1 MKSSFHRLCL
11 FLALTAS
18 ALAQTSMTVAQ
29 LVDFV
34 KSSVELHEDDRK
46 LADMVK
52 KVRLTNQLDA
62 HTAEG
67 LQTLGAGRLTMAAL
81 RTLIADSASLPAAP
95 APVQAP
101 KVTAAPTLA
110 PMLAADAAQ
119 QKEILAAITENALNY
134 SNSLPNFI
142 CLQVTQRYV
151 DRSGGDHFAATDKI
165 AERLSY
171 FDHKEDYKVISV
183 NDAPVT
189 NRKHE
194 QLGGATSSG
203 EFGTML
209 LGIFSPES
217 QTEFNWERWG
227 KLRDHIM
234 HVFSF
239 RVRLENSQ
247 YRITAEDVKRTVT
260 VGYHGLI
267 YADRDSRSV
276 MRITMEADDIP
287 ADFPIRSASETLD
300 YDTIAI
306 SGEKFILPLKVEM
319 RMRDGKIAV
328 KNQAAFRLY
337 NKFGAD
343 TSITFD
349 APDASAP
356 EPKADGTAAG
366 PPAK

>member
-1 MKSSFHRLCL
+1 MKRFIQLVCL
-11 FLALTAS
+11 LLALTAAAS
-18 ALAQTSMTVAQ
+18 AQVKMTVEQ
-29 LVDFV
+29 LVGFV
-34 KSSVELHEDDRK
+34 KSSVQLHEDDRK
-46 LADMVK
+46 VAETVK
-52 KVRLTNQLDA
+52 KIQLSNQLDA
-62 HTAEG
+62 HTVET
-67 LQTLGAGRLTMAAL
+67 LQSLGAGRLTVAAL
-81 RTLIADSASLPAAP
+81 RVLSADSASLPAAP
-95 APVQAP
+95 APETVP
-101 KVTAAPTLA
+101 KVAAAPMAA
-110 PMLAADAAQ
+110 PDAAQ
-119 QKEILAAITENALNY
+119 QKEILAAVTENALNY

-151 DRSGGDHFAATDKI
+151 DRAGGDHFVATDKI

-171 FDHKEDYKVISV
+171 FEHKEDYKVISV
-183 NDAPVT
+183 NDVPVT

-209 LGIFSPES
+209 REIFEPASR
-217 QTEFNWERWG
+217 TEFQWERWG
-227 KLRDHIM
+227 KLRGRIM

-300 YDTIAI
+300 YDSIAI

-319 RMRDGKIAV
+319 QMRDGRSAM
-328 KNQAAFRLY
+328 KNEAAFRLY

-343 TSITFD
+343 TSIIFD
-349 APDASAP
+349 TPDASAP
-356 EPKADGTAAG
+356 EPKTTE
-366 PPAK
+366 PPGK

>member
-1 MKSSFHRLCL
+1 
-11 FLALTAS
+11 
-18 ALAQTSMTVAQ
+18 MTVEQ
-29 LVDFV
+29 LVAFV
-34 KSSVELHEDDRK
+34 KSSVQLHEDDRK
-46 LADMVK
+46 VAETVQK
-52 KVRLTNQLDA
+52 IHLTNQLDA
-62 HTAEG
+62 HTVET
-67 LQTLGAGRLTMAAL
+67 LQTLGAGRLTVAAL
-81 RTLIADSASLPAAP
+81 RTLMTDSASLPAAP
-95 APVQAP
+95 ALAPAP
-101 KVTAAPTLA
+101 KVAAAPMAA
-110 PMLAADAAQ
+110 PDAAQ
-119 QKEILAAITENALNY
+119 QKEILAAVTENALNY
-134 SNSLPNFI
+134 SDSLPNFI

-151 DRSGGDHFAATDKI
+151 DRSGGGDHFVATDKI

-171 FDHKEDYKVISV
+171 FEHKEDYKVISV

-209 LGIFSPES
+209 REIFDPQS
-217 QTEFNWERWG
+217 QTEFQWERWG

-234 HVFSF
+234 HVYSF
-239 RVRLENSQ
+239 RVRLENTQ
-247 YRITAEDVKRTVT
+247 YHITAEEVKRTIP

-300 YDTIAI
+300 YDSIAI

-319 RMRDGKIAV
+319 QMRDGKSTM

-349 APDASAP
+349 ASDAAAP
-356 EPKADGTAAG
+356 ESSDGKAAT

>member
-1 MKSSFHRLCL
+1 MKSNFQRFCL
-11 FLALTAS
+11 FLALTAA
-18 ALAQTSMTVAQ
+18 ALAQTRMTVTQ
-29 LVDFV
+29 LVGFV
-34 KSSVELHEDDRK
+34 KSSVEMREDDRK

-62 HTAEG
+62 HTVET
-67 LQTLGAGRLTMAAL
+67 LQTLGAGRLTVAAL
-81 RTLIADSASLPAAP
+81 KTLMADSSSLPAAP
-95 APVQAP
+95 AP
-101 KVTAAPTLA
+101 KVSVAPTLA
-110 PMLAADAAQ
+110 PMAAPDAVQ
-119 QKEILAAITENALNY
+119 QKEILAAITESALNY

-151 DRSGGDHFAATDKI
+151 DRAGGDHFVATDKI

-171 FDHKEDYKVISV
+171 FEHKEDYKVISV
-183 NDAPVT
+183 NDTPVT

-209 LGIFSPES
+209 REIFDSAS
-217 QTEFNWERWG
+217 QTEFQWERWG
-227 KLRDHIM
+227 KLRNHIM

-300 YDTIAI
+300 YDSIAI

-319 RMRDGKIAV
+319 QMRDGKSAM
-328 KNQAAFRLY
+328 KNEAAFRLY

-349 APDASAP
+349 ASDTAAP
-356 EPKADGTAAG
+356 EP
-366 PPAK
+366 PPNDKSQAPPSK

>member
-1 MKSSFHRLCL
+1 MKSSFHRFCL
-11 FLALTAS
+11 FLALAVST
-18 ALAQTSMTVAQ
+18 LAQPSMTVQQ
-29 LVDFV
+29 LTEFV
-34 KSSVELHEDDRK
+34 KSSVQMHEDDRK

-62 HTAEG
+62 HTVET
-67 LQTLGAGRLTMAAL
+67 LQTLGAGRQTMAAL
-81 RTLIADSASLPAAP
+81 RTLVTDSASLPAA
-95 APVQAP
+95 AVPVAAP
-101 KVTAAPTLA
+101 KVAVSPMAAP
-110 PMLAADAAQ
+110 DAEQ
-119 QKEILAAITENALNY
+119 QKEILAAVTKNALNY
-134 SNSLPNFI
+134 SDSLPNFI

-151 DRSGGDHFAATDKI
+151 DRSGGDHFVATDKI

-171 FDHKEDYKVISV
+171 FEHKEDYKVISV

-209 LGIFSPES
+209 REIFDRQS
-217 QTEFNWERWG
+217 QTEFQWERWG

-234 HVFSF
+234 HVYSF
-239 RVRLENSQ
+239 RIRLENSQ
-247 YRITAEDVKRTVT
+247 YHITAEDVKRTVT

-267 YADRDSRSV
+267 YADRDSRAV
-276 MRITMEADDIP
+276 MRITMQADDIP
-287 ADFPIRSASETLD
+287 ADFPVRSASETLD

-306 SGEKFILPLKVEM
+306 SGEKFLLPLKVEM
-319 RMRDGKIAV
+319 QMHDGKIAV
-328 KNQAAFRLY
+328 KNEAAFRLY

-349 APDASAP
+349 AADAAAP
-356 EPKADGTAAG
+356 QPKSDGAAAG

>member
-1 MKSSFHRLCL
+1 MKRCIQFVFLL
-11 FLALTAS
+11 LALMAVAS
-18 ALAQTSMTVAQ
+18 AQAKMTVEQ
-29 LVDFV
+29 LVKFIT
-34 KSSVELHEDDRK
+34 SSVQLHEDDRQV
-46 LADMVK
+46 ADTVK
-52 KVRLTNQLDA
+52 KIQLSNQLDA
-62 HTAEG
+62 HTVES
-67 LQTLGAGRLTMAAL
+67 LQTLGAGRLTVAAL
-81 RTLIADSASLPAAP
+81 RTLMTDSASLPAAP
-95 APVQAP
+95 ALVPAP
-101 KVTAAPTLA
+101 RVVAAPMVA
-110 PMLAADAAQ
+110 PDAAQ
-119 QKEILAAITENALNY
+119 QKEILAAVTENALNY
-134 SNSLPNFI
+134 SDSLPNFI

-165 AERLSY
+165 TERLSY

-209 LGIFSPES
+209 RGIFDPQS
-217 QTEFNWERWG
+217 QTEFQWERWG

-234 HVFSF
+234 HVYSF

-247 YRITAEDVKRTVT
+247 YHITAEEVKRTVT

-267 YADRDSRSV
+267 YADRDTRSV

-306 SGEKFILPLKVEM
+306 SGVKFILPLKVEM
-319 RMRDGKIAV
+319 QMRDGKSAM
-328 KNQAAFRLY
+328 KNEAAFRLY

-349 APDASAP
+349 APDAAAP
-356 EPKADGTAAG
+356 EPKAPD
-366 PPAK
+366 PPGK

>member
-1 MKSSFHRLCL
+1 MKSSFQRFCL
-11 FLALTAS
+11 FLALTAA
-18 ALAQTSMTVAQ
+18 ALPQTTMTVEQ
-29 LVDFV
+29 LAGFI

-46 LADMVK
+46 VAETVK
-52 KVRLTNQLDA
+52 KIHLSNQLDA
-62 HTAEG
+62 HTVET
-67 LQTLGAGRLTMAAL
+67 LQTLGAGRLTMVAL
-81 RTLIADSASLPAAP
+81 KALMADSSSLPAAP
-95 APVQAP
+95 SPAP
-101 KVTAAPTLA
+101 KVTAAPAPA
-110 PMLAADAAQ
+110 PMAAPDAAQ
-119 QKEILAAITENALNY
+119 QKEILAAVTENALSY
-134 SNSLPNFI
+134 SDRLPNFI

-151 DRSGGDHFAATDKI
+151 DRSGGDHFVATDKI

-171 FDHKEDYKVISV
+171 FEHTEDYKVISV

-209 LGIFSPES
+209 REIFDPQS
-217 QTEFNWERWG
+217 QTEFQWERWG

-234 HVFSF
+234 HVYSF

-247 YRITAEDVKRTVT
+247 YHITAEEVKRTVT

-319 RMRDGKIAV
+319 QMRDGKSAM

-349 APDASAP
+349 AADTVAP
-356 EPKADGTAAG
+356 EPSSDGKAAT

>member
-1 MKSSFHRLCL
+1 MKRSSQLVCL
-11 FLALTAS
+11 LLALTAAAS
-18 ALAQTSMTVAQ
+18 AQVKMSVDQ
-29 LVDFV
+29 LVGFV
-34 KSSVELHEDDRK
+34 KSSVQLHEDDRK
-46 LADMVK
+46 VAEMVQK
-52 KVRLTNQLDA
+52 IHLSNQLDA
-62 HTAEG
+62 RTVET
-67 LQTLGAGRLTMAAL
+67 LQTLGAGRLTVAAL
-81 RTLIADSASLPAAP
+81 RTLMTDSASLPAAP
-95 APVQAP
+95 VLAPAP
-101 KVTAAPTLA
+101 KVAAAPMAA
-110 PMLAADAAQ
+110 PDAAQ
-119 QKEILAAITENALNY
+119 QREILAAVTENALNY
-134 SNSLPNFI
+134 SDRLPNFI
-142 CLQVTQRYV
+142 CLQVTQRFV
-151 DRSGGDHFAATDKI
+151 DRAGGDHFVPTDKI

-171 FDHKEDYKVISV
+171 FEHKEDYKVISV

-209 LGIFSPES
+209 REIFDPQS
-217 QTEFNWERWG
+217 QTEFQWERWG

-234 HVFSF
+234 HVFTF

-247 YRITAEDVKRTVT
+247 YHITAEEVKRTIP

-300 YDTIAI
+300 YDSIAI

-319 RMRDGKIAV
+319 QMRDGKSAM

-349 APDASAP
+349 ASDAAAP
-356 EPKADGTAAG
+356 EPSSDGKAAS

>member
-1 MKSSFHRLCL
+1 MKSSFQRFCL
-11 FLALTAS
+11 FFALTIA
-18 ALAQTSMTVAQ
+18 ALSQTSMTVAQ
-29 LVDFV
+29 LVGFI

-46 LADMVK
+46 VAETVK
-52 KVRLTNQLDA
+52 KIHLSNQLDA
-62 HTAEG
+62 HTVET
-67 LQTLGAGRLTMAAL
+67 LQTLGAGRLTVAAL
-81 RTLIADSASLPAAP
+81 KALMADSSSLPAAP
-95 APVQAP
+95 VLVPAPRVIA
-101 KVTAAPTLA
+101 T
-110 PMLAADAAQ
+110 PMVPPDATQ
-119 QKEILAAITENALNY
+119 QKEILAAVTENALNY
-134 SNSLPNFI
+134 SDSLPNFI

-151 DRSGGDHFAATDKI
+151 DRSGGDHFVPTDKI

-171 FDHKEDYKVISV
+171 FEHKEDYKVISV
-183 NDAPVT
+183 NDAQVT

-209 LGIFSPES
+209 REIFDPAS
-217 QTEFNWERWG
+217 QTEFQWERWG

-234 HVFSF
+234 HVYSF

-247 YRITAEDVKRTVT
+247 YHITAEEVKRTVT

-276 MRITMEADDIP
+276 MRITMEADNIP
-287 ADFPIRSASETLD
+287 PDFPIRSASETLD

-319 RMRDGKIAV
+319 QMRDGKSAM
-328 KNQAAFRLY
+328 KNEAAFRLY

-349 APDASAP
+349 APDAAAP
-356 EPKADGTAAG
+356 ESPDGKAAT

>member
-1 MKSSFHRLCL
+1 MKRCAQLMCL
-11 FLALTAS
+11 LLALTAAAS
-18 ALAQTSMTVAQ
+18 AQVKMTVEQ
-29 LVDFV
+29 LVGFV
-34 KSSVELHEDDRK
+34 KSSVQLHEDDRK
-46 LADMVK
+46 VADTVK
-52 KVRLTNQLDA
+52 KIQLSNQLDA
-62 HTAEG
+62 HTVET
-67 LQTLGAGRLTMAAL
+67 LQSLGAGRLTVVAL
-81 RTLIADSASLPAAP
+81 RTLMTDSASLPAAP

-101 KVTAAPTLA
+101 KPILA
-110 PMLAADAAQ
+110 PLAVPDAAQ
-119 QKEILAAITENALNY
+119 QKEVLAAVTQNALNY
-134 SNSLPNFI
+134 SDSLPNFI

-151 DRSGGDHFAATDKI
+151 DRAGGDHFVPTDKI

-171 FDHKEDYKVISV
+171 FEHKEDYKVISV

-209 LGIFSPES
+209 REIFDPAS
-217 QTEFNWERWG
+217 QTEFQWERWG

-300 YDTIAI
+300 YDSIAI

-319 RMRDGKIAV
+319 QMRDGKSAM
-328 KNQAAFRLY
+328 KNEAAFRLY
-337 NKFGAD
+337 NKFGAE
-343 TSITFD
+343 TNIQFGD
-349 APDASAP
+349 AADAAP
-356 EPKADGTAAG
+356 ENKSPE
-366 PPAK
+366 PPVK

>member
-1 MKSSFHRLCL
+1 MKFCFQRFCL
-11 FLALTAS
+11 FLALTAA
-18 ALAQTSMTVAQ
+18 ALAQANMTVAQ
-29 LVDFV
+29 LVDFIT
-34 KSSVELHEDDRK
+34 SSVRLHEDDRK
-46 LADMVK
+46 LADMVR

-62 HTAEG
+62 HTVET
-67 LQTLGAGRLTMAAL
+67 LQTLGAGRMTVAAL
-81 RTLIADSASLPAAP
+81 RTLMTDSASLPAAP
-95 APVQAP
+95 ASVQAP
-101 KVTAAPTLA
+101 KPVVAPMAAP
-110 PMLAADAAQ
+110 DGVQ
-119 QKEILAAITENALNY
+119 QKEILAAVTENALNY
-134 SNSLPNFI
+134 SSSLPNFI

-151 DRSGGDHFAATDKI
+151 DRSGGDHFVATDKI

-171 FDHKEDYKVISV
+171 FEHKEDYKVISV

-209 LGIFSPES
+209 LGIFTPES
-217 QTEFNWERWG
+217 RTEFQWERWG

-319 RMRDGKIAV
+319 QMRDGRSAM
-328 KNQAAFRLY
+328 KNEAGFRLY

-343 TSITFD
+343 TSIQFGD
-349 APDASAP
+349 AADAAP
-356 EPKADGTAAG
+356 ENTTQ
-366 PPAK
+366 PPGK

>member
-1 MKSSFHRLCL
+1 MNSSFHRFCL
-11 FLALTAS
+11 LLALTAG
-18 ALAQTSMTVAQ
+18 AFGQASMTSAQ
-29 LVDFV
+29 LAGFI
-34 KSSVELHEDDRK
+34 KSSIEQHEDDRK
-46 LADMVK
+46 VAEVVK
-52 KVRLTNQLDA
+52 KIHLSNQLDA
-62 HTAEG
+62 HTVET
-67 LQTLGAGRLTMAAL
+67 LQTLGAGRLTVAAL
-81 RTLIADSASLPAAP
+81 KVQIADSSSLPAAP
-95 APVQAP
+95 ALVPAP
-101 KVTAAPTLA
+101 RVIAAPMAA
-110 PMLAADAAQ
+110 PDAAQ
-119 QKEILAAITENALNY
+119 QKEILAAITEKALNY
-134 SNSLPNFI
+134 SDTLPNFI

-151 DRSGGDHFAATDKI
+151 DRSGSDHFAATDKI

-171 FDHKEDYKVISV
+171 FEHKEDYKVISV

-209 LGIFSPES
+209 REVFDPQS
-217 QTEFNWERWG
+217 QTEFQWERWG

-234 HVFSF
+234 HVYSF

-247 YRITAEDVKRTVT
+247 YHITAEEVKRTVT

-267 YADRDSRSV
+267 YADRDTRSV

-287 ADFPIRSASETLD
+287 ADFPIRSASEILD
-300 YDTIAI
+300 YDTISI

-319 RMRDGKIAV
+319 QMRDGKSAM
-328 KNQAAFRLY
+328 KNEAAFRLY

-349 APDASAP
+349 APDAVAP
-356 EPKADGTAAG
+356 ESSPDGKAAA

>member
-1 MKSSFHRLCL
+1 MKRYSQFVCL
-11 FLALTAS
+11 LLVLTTAAS
-18 ALAQTSMTVAQ
+18 AQVKMTVEQ
-29 LVDFV
+29 LVGFV
-34 KSSVELHEDDRK
+34 KYSVQSHEDDRK
-46 LADMVK
+46 VAETLK
-52 KVRLTNQLDA
+52 KVHLSNQLDA
-62 HTAEG
+62 HTVET
-67 LQTLGAGRLTMAAL
+67 LQTIGAGRLTVAAL
-81 RTLIADSASLPAAP
+81 RTLMTDSASLPAAP
-95 APVQAP
+95 EPAPVP
-101 KVTAAPTLA
+101 KVTAAPMA
-110 PMLAADAAQ
+110 PPDAAQ
-119 QKEILAAITENALNY
+119 QKEILTAVTANALNY
-134 SNSLPNFI
+134 SDSLPNFI

-151 DRSGGDHFAATDKI
+151 DRSGGDHFLATDKI

-171 FDHKEDYKVISV
+171 FEHKEDYKVISV
-183 NDAPVT
+183 NDTPVT

-209 LGIFSPES
+209 REIFDSQS
-217 QTEFNWERWG
+217 QTEFQWERWG

-234 HVFSF
+234 HVYSF

-276 MRITMEADDIP
+276 MRITMQADDIP
-287 ADFPIRSASETLD
+287 ADFPIRAASETLD
-300 YDTIAI
+300 YDSIAI

-319 RMRDGKIAV
+319 QMRDGKSAM
-328 KNQAAFRLY
+328 KNEAAFRLY

-349 APDASAP
+349 ASDAAAP
-356 EPKADGTAAG
+356 EPKGDDKAVG
-366 PPAK
+366 PPPK